1 MESQQLFVK
10 MALLAWEGQVK
21 RAGNLFE
28 TLTDEQ
34 LLQEVAPA
42 GNRGIYLLGH
52 LIAVDDAMIS
62 LLGLGERLHP
72 ELDEAFITQPDKSG
86 IKMPAIKDLRQYWAE
101 VHNRL
106 AELFR
111 TQSPEQWFQRHNA
124 MTDEDFQKEPH
135 RNKLS
140 VLLSRTSHVAYHLG
154 QQVLVK
160 KQSTL
165 EA

>member
-21 RAGNLFE
+21 RAGNLFD

-34 LLQEVAPA
+34 LLREIAPG

-52 LIAVDDAMIS
+52 LVAVDDAMIS

-72 ELDEAFITQPDKSG
+72 ELDEVFITNPDRSG
-86 IKMPAIKDLRQYWAE
+86 KDMPTIKDLRQYWAD

-106 AELFR
+106 AELF
-111 TQSPEQWFQRHNA
+111 SALAPEQWFQRHNA

-135 RNKLS
+135 RNRLS
-140 VLLSRTSHVAYHLG
+140 VLFSRTSHIAYHLG

-160 KQSTL
+160 KQFAPL
-165 EA
+165 A